1 MLRDIKD
8 FQADQK
14 KLYTIKDEDI
24 KRCKKTETKECLGA
38 KSCYEIND
46 KKAKDQIKR
55 NQSTPD
61 EYRRIKNR
69 RRRQESN

>member
-24 KRCKKTETKECLGA
+24 KRQYKKKLR
-38 KSCYEIND
+38 YEKI
-46 KKAKDQIKR
+46 
-55 NQSTPD
+55 
-61 EYRRIKNR
+61 
-69 RRRQESN
+69 

>member
-24 KRCKKTETKECLGA
+24 KRCE
-38 KSCYEIND
+38 
-46 KKAKDQIKR
+46 
-55 NQSTPD
+55 
-61 EYRRIKNR
+61 KNR
-69 RRRQESN
+69 NKRVSGGKIMPRNKR